1 MFCDILGGENVT
13 SLSDVLQFLTGAK
26 RIPAVGFEKE
36 LTIAFTDNVMLPV
49 ASTCALSITF
59 PRSFSKMSYKEF
71 KDMMDE

>member
-49 ASTCALSITF
+49 ASTCASII
-59 PRSFSKMSYKEF
+59 
-71 KDMMDE
+71 